1 MFELIRRNFQRYAF
15 LRAAIY
21 IIAGIAI
28 VISPTAVFNFVG
40 YLITAYFVL
49 LGLINLFEAY
59 KNKQKTGVW
68 GFGLFSAIAFL
79 VFALI
84 VFLFASAIV
93 SILPI
98 LLGLMILANGAFQL
112 FISLNTKSKGWS
124 IYSVVL
130 LIGGLILLFNPFKS
144 LMVLFQIFGGIL
156 IFMGISEIINY
167 SKVRKMYID

>member
-1 MFELIRRNFQRYAF
+1 
-15 LRAAIY
+15 
-21 IIAGIAI
+21 
-28 VISPTAVFNFVG
+28 
-40 YLITAYFVL
+40 
-49 LGLINLFEAY
+49 
-59 KNKQKTGVW
+59 
-68 GFGLFSAIAFL
+68 
-79 VFALI
+79 

-124 IYSVVL
+124 LYSVIL
-130 LIGGLILLFNPFKS
+130 LIGGLILLFNPFQS

-167 SKVRKMYID
+167 FKVRNMYVN

>member
-1 MFELIRRNFQRYAF
+1 
-15 LRAAIY
+15 
-21 IIAGIAI
+21 
-28 VISPTAVFNFVG
+28 
-40 YLITAYFVL
+40 
-49 LGLINLFEAY
+49 
-59 KNKQKTGVW
+59 
-68 GFGLFSAIAFL
+68 LFSAIAFL
-79 VFALI
+79 IFGLI

-124 IYSVVL
+124 LYSVIL
-130 LIGGLILLFNPFKS
+130 LIGGLILLFNPFQS

-167 SKVRKMYID
+167 FKVRNMYVN